1 MVMALI
7 TVFVANQAAMADEE
21 SGQDIARPRLR
32 ASAGPVAGAIK
43 GTVILKGEPLEKG
56 RIFFHIGN
64 DQFVGAKIKNGEF
77 SVDKVPVGDWKVTV
91 EGDGVPAVY
100 TFDVQTPL
108 KVAVT
113 KDSQTFQ
120 FSLKRR

>member
-1 MVMALI
+1 MFTFRSSIAMALI
-7 TVFVANQAAMADEE
+7 TVAAVHLASHRVMADEE
-21 SGQDIARPRLR
+21 SGA
-32 ASAGPVAGAIK
+32 VK
-43 GTVILKGEPLEKG
+43 GKVTLNGEALEKG

-91 EGDGVPAVY
+91 EGDGIPAVY
-100 TFDVQTPL
+100 TVDVQTPL

-113 KDSQTFQ
+113 KDSQTFE